1 MVKVR
6 IWNMKFNK
14 VAIGLILVFSLQAH
28 AEKVN
33 INFANLNI
41 NDFVKMVGKITG
53 KNILIDGEI
62 KGKINFV
69 ANKEGVEKD
78 ELIPL
83 LNAILE
89 TKKMTLVNKG
99 SYYQVVKSATA
110 AGEGLPVTNNINSG
124 ERTMKTVVFQL
135 SNVNAAV
142 IRTKIKPLLH
152 KSAKVVSFKK
162 NNLLSVTAYPS
173 TLKSI
178 KTLIDKIE
186 NRQTKQSKVV
196 HLNHARVKDVFPNI
210 QNMAKSLFPQ
220 DIVSEKVDVLQDVAG
235 NAIILVGKTS
245 NVKRLE
251 RYIRELDIEGEGDI
265 QKMHVIPLA
274 NSNVEEMEK
283 ILSKIVP
290 QMTGTGGPTGATT
303 KGGKPIQKA
312 VIASD
317 LERNALI
324 VLANVEQYQNILETV
339 KLLDVEKSQVFIQAK
354 IVEVNTNLAEN
365 IGIKYGLNGGSITT
379 NGLFSLAAN
388 AGAPALSISQEL
400 LGFLNG
406 NQTTQF
412 DSNGNAYTTTNRAF
426 EFGSVDKVFA
436 LGAQL
441 DLLKQNGAAQIL
453 SRPSVLST
461 NNKESTIYVG
471 RTQSILTQSQQ
482 STQGASNVLN
492 NYSREDIGITLKVK
506 PRLSSNNKVSL
517 EIETTIEDI
526 LPGSGTSADRPTTT
540 KRSVQTNAI
549 INHAETIILGGLI
562 KSSDGNS
569 VTKVPILGDI
579 PIIGRLF
586 TSQGDSSNKVNV
598 VIYITPYIIQKSS
611 DLTSLRV
618 RLSELESV
626 QDQYNKIIQSQLE
639 EETGHSSNPRHETF
653 SGASSPAVET
663 DYSENDVE
671 SISYTPVVEP
681 KLYNNVSTP
690 VQESIAIVEPIA
702 RPEPVVTMPNVDYNA
717 ENDYV
722 RSESIMDSFSKP
734 SQVNLNQ
741 LDTGIEYNTQTTF
754 TETGATTPVVQ
765 ARQQY
770 QSPSSEKVYSIQVAS
785 SESENRI
792 NRVVGNL
799 PASLQEN
806 IRIIKVGNMYKALA
820 LKASSFNEAKGQLSQ
835 YRAYVPDSFIKAAYP
850 LTEERL

>member
-1 MVKVR
+1 
-6 IWNMKFNK
+6 MKFSK
-14 VAIGLILVFSLQAH
+14 IVLGLIFALSVEAH

-33 INFANLNI
+33 IKFTNLSVS
-41 NDFVKMVGKITG
+41 DFIKMVGKITG
-53 KNILIDGEI
+53 KNILIDSEV

-110 AGEGLPVTNNINSG
+110 AGEGLPVTNNINTG
-124 ERTMKTVVFQL
+124 GHTMKTVVFQL

-162 NNLLSVTAYPS
+162 NNLLAITAYPS
-173 TLKSI
+173 TLRSI

-186 NRQTKQSKVV
+186 NKQAKKSKIV
-196 HLNHARVKDVFPNI
+196 HLQHARVKDVFPNV
-210 QNMAKSLFPQ
+210 QNMAKALFPQ
-220 DIVSEKVDVLQDVAG
+220 DIISEKVDVLQDVSG
-235 NAIILVGKTS
+235 NAIILVGKSS
-245 NVKRLE
+245 NVNRLQN
-251 RYIRELDIEGEGDI
+251 YIQQLDTEGEGDI
-265 QKMHVIPLA
+265 QKMHVIPLS

-290 QMTGTGGPTGATT
+290 QMTGTAGGVAGPTG
-303 KGGKPIQKA
+303 KGGKPVPKA

-317 LERNALI
+317 VERNALI
-324 VLANVEQYQNILETV
+324 VLANAEQYQNIFETV
-339 KLLDVEKSQVFIQAK
+339 KLLDVEKSQVYIQAK

-365 IGIKYGLNGGSITT
+365 IGIKYGLNGGSITS

-388 AGAPALSISQEL
+388 AGAPALALSSEL
-400 LGFLNG
+400 LGFLN

-412 DSNGNAYTTTNRAF
+412 DNNGNAFTSNARAF
-426 EFGSVDKVFA
+426 EFGKVSEVFA

-453 SRPSVLST
+453 SRPSILST

-482 STQGASNVLN
+482 STQGSSNVLN

-506 PRLSSNNKVSL
+506 PRLSANNKVSL

-540 KRSVQTNAI
+540 KRSVKTNAI

-562 KSSDGNS
+562 KSADGNS

-586 TSQGDSSNKVNV
+586 TSKGESQSKVNV
-598 VIYITPYIIQKSS
+598 VIYITPYIIKKSS
-611 DLTSLRV
+611 DLTTLRV
-618 RLSELESV
+618 RLAELEAV
-626 QDQYNKIIQSQLE
+626 QQQYNKILIEQLE
-639 EETGHSSNPRHETF
+639 ERTGESSSSEHKTF
-653 SGASSPAVET
+653 STPSSQESNI
-663 DYSENDVE
+663 DEDVE
-671 SISYTPVVEP
+671 AMTSYVPVIEPRKSAVASTFVPATTAPTTNSVVPYTKPVTPVITEAIDTAS
-681 KLYNNVSTP
+681 YS
-690 VQESIAIVEPIA
+690 QESG
-702 RPEPVVTMPNVDYNA
+702 
-717 ENDYV
+717 YV
-722 RSESIMDSFSKP
+722 RSESIMDSFNEQSAVDL
-734 SQVNLNQ
+734 QNLN
-741 LDTGIEYNTQTTF
+741 TGIEYSEATTF
-754 TETGATTPVVQ
+754 TDVQPAIAT
-765 ARQQY
+765 AKSY
-770 QSPSSEKVYSIQVAS
+770 AAPSTKKAYSIQIAS
-785 SESENRI
+785 SKSINRV

-799 PASLQEN
+799 PSSLQQQV
-806 IRIIKVGNMYKALA
+806 RVVKVGNSYKALA
-820 LKASSFNEAKGQLSQ
+820 LTEANIGSAKAHLNQ
-835 YRAYVPDSFIKAAYP
+835 YRSYVPDAFVKATYP
-850 LTEERL
+850 LSEERF

>member
-1 MVKVR
+1 
-6 IWNMKFNK
+6 MKFSK
-14 VAIGLILVFSLQAH
+14 IALGSLLLLSTQAQ
-28 AEKVN
+28 AQKVN
-33 INFANLNI
+33 INFSNLSV

-99 SYYQVVKSATA
+99 SYYQVVKSLTA
-110 AGEGLPVTNNINSG
+110 PGLGLPVSSNINTG
-124 ERTMKTVVFQL
+124 GRTMKTVIFQL

-173 TLKSI
+173 TLRSI
-178 KTLIDKIE
+178 KALIDKIE
-186 NRQTKQSKVV
+186 NKQAKTSKIVR
-196 HLNHARVKDVFPNI
+196 LQNARVKDIFPNI
-210 QNMAKSLFPQ
+210 QSMSKSLFPQ
-220 DIVSEKVDVLQDVAG
+220 DIVSEKVDVMQDISG
-235 NAIILVGKTS
+235 NSIILVGNDR
-245 NVKRLE
+245 NVQRLE
-251 RYIRELDIEGEGDI
+251 QYIAQLDFEGEGDI
-265 QKMHVIPLA
+265 QKMHVISLS

-290 QMTGTGGPTGATT
+290 QMTGSNSTPGGVG

-324 VLANVEQYQNILETV
+324 VLANAEQYQNILATIQQ
-339 KLLDVEKSQVFIQAK
+339 LDVEKSQVYIQAK

-365 IGIKYGLNGGSITT
+365 IGLKYGLNGGSITS

-388 AGAPALSISQEL
+388 AGAPALALSSSL

-406 NQTTQF
+406 NTETRF
-412 DSNGNAYTTTNRAF
+412 DNNGNAYQTNQRAF
-426 EFGSVDKVFA
+426 EFGNIDKVFA

-471 RTQSILTQSQQ
+471 RTQSILTQAQQ
-482 STQGASNVLN
+482 STQGSSAVIN

-526 LPGSGTSADRPTTT
+526 LPGSGSTADRPTTT
-540 KRSVQTNAI
+540 KRSVKTNAI

-562 KSSDGNS
+562 KSADGNS
-569 VTKVPILGDI
+569 VTKIPILGDI
-579 PIIGRLF
+579 PIIGKLF
-586 TSQGDSSNKVNV
+586 TSKGDSSSKVNV
-598 VIYITPYIIQKSS
+598 VIYITPYIVQKSS

-618 RLSELESV
+618 YLSELEAV
-626 QDQYNKIIQSQLE
+626 QQQYNQILMAQLE
-639 EETGHSSNPRHETF
+639 EQTGVTSERRHETF
-653 SGASSPAVET
+653 SGLSSQTSIP
-663 DYSENDVE
+663 YSQKV
-671 SISYTPVVEP
+671 TPL
-681 KLYNNVSTP
+681 K
-690 VQESIAIVEPIA
+690 AK
-702 RPEPVVTMPNVDYNA
+702 PVVTHTRQTFVATPTVSSNIQN
-717 ENDYV
+717 NDYV
-722 RSESIMDSFSKP
+722 RSESIMDSFEQPNS
-734 SQVNLNQ
+734 VDLNAIN
-741 LDTGIEYNTQTTF
+741 TGVEYNEGSTF
-754 TETGATTPVVQ
+754 TDAQTD
-765 ARQQY
+765 R
-770 QSPSSEKVYSIQVAS
+770 
-785 SESENRI
+785 
-792 NRVVGNL
+792 
-799 PASLQEN
+799 
-806 IRIIKVGNMYKALA
+806 
-820 LKASSFNEAKGQLSQ
+820 SF
-835 YRAYVPDSFIKAAYP
+835 
-850 LTEERL
+850 

>member
-1 MVKVR
+1 
-6 IWNMKFNK
+6 MKFSK
-14 VAIGLILVFSLQAH
+14 IALGFILALSVQLH

-33 INFANLNI
+33 INFKNLNI
-41 NDFVKMVGKITG
+41 NDFIGMVGKITG

-69 ANKEGVEKD
+69 ANKDGVEKD

-110 AGEGLPVTNNINSG
+110 AGEGLPVTNSIHTG
-124 ERTMKTVVFQL
+124 GGTMKTVVFQL

-162 NNLLSVTAYPS
+162 NNLLAITAYPS

-178 KTLIDKIE
+178 KKLIDKIE
-186 NRQTKQSKVV
+186 NGQSKRSQIV
-196 HLNHARVKDVFPNI
+196 HLDNARVKDIFPNV
-210 QNMAKSLFPQ
+210 QNMSKALFPQ
-220 DIVSEKVDVLQDVAG
+220 DIVSEKVDVMQDVSG
-235 NAIILVGKTS
+235 NAIILVGKAS
-245 NVKRLE
+245 NVQRLE
-251 RYIRELDIEGEGDI
+251 NYIHQLDIQGEGDL

-290 QMTGTGGPTGATT
+290 QMTGAGGVAGPTG
-303 KGGKPIQKA
+303 KGGKPAQKA

-317 LERNALI
+317 VERNALI
-324 VLANVEQYQNILETV
+324 VLANAEQYQNILETV
-339 KLLDVEKSQVFIQAK
+339 KLLDVEKSQVYIQAK

-365 IGIKYGLNGGSITT
+365 IGIKYGLNGGSITS

-388 AGAPALSISQEL
+388 AGAPALALSSEL
-400 LGFLNG
+400 LGFLN
-406 NQTTQF
+406 NQTSTLDQ
-412 DSNGNAYTTTNRAF
+412 NGNAVISNNRAF
-426 EFGSVDKVFA
+426 EFGTISKVFA
-436 LGAQL
+436 LGAKL

-453 SRPSVLST
+453 SKPSILST
-461 NNKESTIYVG
+461 NNKESIIYVG

-482 STQGASNVLN
+482 STQGSSNVLN

-540 KRSVQTNAI
+540 KRSVKTNAI

-562 KSSDGNS
+562 KSADGNS

-586 TSQGDSSNKVNV
+586 TSKGDSSSKVNV
-598 VIYITPYIIQKSS
+598 VIYITPYIIKKSS
-611 DLTSLRV
+611 DLTTLRV
-618 RLSELESV
+618 RLAELESV
-626 QDQYNKIIQSQLE
+626 QQQYNKILMEQLE
-639 EETGHSSNPRHETF
+639 ERTGESSDRSHETF
-653 SGASSPAVET
+653 SGSSNNNLVGDE
-663 DYSENDVE
+663 DDVE
-671 SISYTPVVEP
+671 PTTNYAPVIEKQHVSVPTSTYSAAPIVVKNQQPVQYATPSVPVIETPVIQ
-681 KLYNNVSTP
+681 NNYS
-690 VQESIAIVEPIA
+690 QES
-702 RPEPVVTMPNVDYNA
+702 
-717 ENDYV
+717 DYV
-722 RSESIMDSFSKP
+722 RSESIMDSFNQQS
-734 SQVNLNQ
+734 SVDLSSLN
-741 LDTGIEYNTQTTF
+741 TGIEYNEGTTF
-754 TETGATTPVVQ
+754 SDVQPTEQ
-765 ARQQY
+765 R
-770 QSPSSEKVYSIQVAS
+770 
-785 SESENRI
+785 
-792 NRVVGNL
+792 
-799 PASLQEN
+799 
-806 IRIIKVGNMYKALA
+806 
-820 LKASSFNEAKGQLSQ
+820 F
-835 YRAYVPDSFIKAAYP
+835 
-850 LTEERL
+850 

>member
-1 MVKVR
+1 
-6 IWNMKFNK
+6 MKFSK
-14 VAIGLILVFSLQAH
+14 IAAGLILALSVQAH

-33 INFANLNI
+33 INFANLSV

-110 AGEGLPVTNNINSG
+110 AGEGLPVSNNINTG

-162 NNLLSVTAYPS
+162 NNLLSITAYPS
-173 TLKSI
+173 TLRSI

-186 NRQTKQSKVV
+186 NKQAKKSKVV
-196 HLNHARVKDVFPNI
+196 HLNNARVKDVFPNI
-210 QNMAKSLFPQ
+210 QNMAKALFPQ
-220 DIVSEKVDVLQDVAG
+220 DIISEKVDVLQDVSG
-235 NAIILVGKTS
+235 NAIILVGKAI
-245 NVKRLE
+245 NVSRLE
-251 RYIRELDIEGEGDI
+251 RYIRELDVEGEGEQ

-283 ILSKIVP
+283 ILSKILP
-290 QMTGTGGPTGATT
+290 QMTGTGGTVGAAVG
-303 KGGKPIQKA
+303 KGGKPVQKA

-324 VLANVEQYQNILETV
+324 VLANADQYQNILDTV
-339 KLLDVEKSQVFIQAK
+339 KQLDVEKSQVYIQAK

-365 IGIKYGLNGGSITT
+365 IGIKYGLNGGSITS

-388 AGAPALSISQEL
+388 AGAPALALSSDL

-406 NQTTQF
+406 NSTTQF
-412 DSNGNAYTTTNRAF
+412 DSNGNAYTTTDPAF

-436 LGAQL
+436 LGAQV

-540 KRSVQTNAI
+540 KRSVKTNAI

-562 KSSDGNS
+562 KSADGNS
-569 VTKVPILGDI
+569 VTKIPILGDI
-579 PIIGRLF
+579 PIIGKLF
-586 TSQGDSSNKVNV
+586 TSHGDSNSKVNV
-598 VIYITPYIIQKSS
+598 VIYITPYIIKKSS
-611 DLTSLRV
+611 DLASLRE
-618 RLSELESV
+618 RLTELESV
-626 QDQYNKIIQSQLE
+626 QQQYNKIILAQLE
-639 EETGHSSNPRHETF
+639 EESGESSNPRHETF
-653 SGASSPAVET
+653 SGSSSIPSSQTKIKPANTYQPVIEPT
-663 DYSENDVE
+663 HQEQSV
-671 SISYTPVVEP
+671 YT
-681 KLYNNVSTP
+681 N
-690 VQESIAIVEPIA
+690 EPITT
-702 RPEPVVTMPNVDYNA
+702 PTVPTVNYNT
-717 ENDYV
+717 EDDYV
-722 RSESIMDSFSKP
+722 RSESIMDSFKKEKS
-734 SQVNLNQ
+734 VNLKSLN
-741 LDTGIEYNTQTTF
+741 TGVEYNSGTTF
-754 TETGATTPVVQ
+754 SNTEG
-765 ARQQY
+765 
-770 QSPSSEKVYSIQVAS
+770 
-785 SESENRI
+785 
-792 NRVVGNL
+792 
-799 PASLQEN
+799 
-806 IRIIKVGNMYKALA
+806 
-820 LKASSFNEAKGQLSQ
+820 F
-835 YRAYVPDSFIKAAYP
+835 
-850 LTEERL
+850 

>member
-1 MVKVR
+1 
-6 IWNMKFNK
+6 MKFNK
-14 VAIGLILVFSLQAH
+14 IAGALLLALSLQVH

-33 INFANLNI
+33 INFHDMEIADI
-41 NDFVKMVGKITG
+41 IKMVGKVTG
-53 KNILIDGEI
+53 KNILIDAQI
-62 KGKINFV
+62 KGKVNFV
-69 ANKEGVEKD
+69 RNEGIEKD

-110 AGEGLPVTNNINSG
+110 AGEGLPVTNNINTG
-124 ERTMKTVVFQL
+124 GRTMKTVVFQL
-135 SNVNAAV
+135 SNVNTAV

-162 NNLLSVTAYPS
+162 NNLLSITAYPS
-173 TLKSI
+173 ALRSI

-186 NRQTKQSKVV
+186 NKQAKKSQIVR
-196 HLNHARVKDVFPNI
+196 LDNARVKDVFPNI
-210 QNMAKSLFPQ
+210 QNMSKALFPQ
-220 DIVSEKVDVLQDVAG
+220 DIISEKVDVLQDITG

-245 NVKRLE
+245 NVIRLE
-251 RYIRELDIEGEGDI
+251 RYIKQLDLKGEGDV
-265 QKMHVIPLA
+265 QKMHVISLL

-290 QMTGTGGPTGATT
+290 QMTGTEGSTGAVA
-303 KGGKPIQKA
+303 KGGKPIAKA

-324 VLANVEQYQNILETV
+324 VLANAEQYQNILDTV
-339 KLLDVEKSQVFIQAK
+339 KQLDIEKSQVYIQAK

-365 IGIKYGLNGGSITT
+365 IGIKYGLNGGSITS

-388 AGAPALSISQEL
+388 AGAPALALSSEL

-406 NQTTQF
+406 NSTTQF
-412 DSNGNAYTTTNRAF
+412 DSNGNAYTTTDPAF

-471 RTQSILTQSQQ
+471 RTQSILTQAQQ
-482 STQGASNVLN
+482 STQGGSNVIN

-540 KRSVQTNAI
+540 KRSVKTNAI

-562 KSSDGNS
+562 KSADGNS
-569 VTKVPILGDI
+569 VTKIPILGDI
-579 PIIGRLF
+579 PIIGKLF
-586 TSQGDSSNKVNV
+586 TSRGDSSSKVNV
-598 VIYITPYIIQKSS
+598 VIYITPYIVQKSS

-626 QDQYNKIIQSQLE
+626 QQQYNNIIMSQLE
-639 EETGHSSNPRHETF
+639 EESGEKSSSRHETF
-653 SGASSPAVET
+653 SGSSSLNHNIGATHNYQPIIESRRGQSSAVTRQTFANEVPVYREASVPIIQTNPSTNYGGA
-663 DYSENDVE
+663 DYS
-671 SISYTPVVEP
+671 
-681 KLYNNVSTP
+681 
-690 VQESIAIVEPIA
+690 Q
-702 RPEPVVTMPNVDYNA
+702 

-722 RSESIMDSFSKP
+722 RSESIMDSFNNRNT
-734 SQVNLNQ
+734 VDLNS
-741 LDTGIEYNTQTTF
+741 LNTGVEYDAGTTF
-754 TETGATTPVVQ
+754 
-765 ARQQY
+765 
-770 QSPSSEKVYSIQVAS
+770 SDS
-785 SESENRI
+785 
-792 NRVVGNL
+792 
-799 PASLQEN
+799 
-806 IRIIKVGNMYKALA
+806 
-820 LKASSFNEAKGQLSQ
+820 KG
-835 YRAYVPDSFIKAAYP
+835 F
-850 LTEERL
+850 

>member
-1 MVKVR
+1 
-6 IWNMKFNK
+6 MKFSK
-14 VAIGLILVFSLQAH
+14 IVAILLLALSVQVY

-33 INFANLNI
+33 INFANLSV

-110 AGEGLPVTNNINSG
+110 AGEGLPVTNNINTG
-124 ERTMKTVVFQL
+124 GRTMKTVVFQL
-135 SNVNAAV
+135 ANVNSAV

-162 NNLLSVTAYPS
+162 NNLLSITAYPS
-173 TLKSI
+173 TLRSI
-178 KTLIDKIE
+178 KNLIDKIE
-186 NRQTKQSKVV
+186 NRQAKKSEVV
-196 HLNHARVKDVFPNI
+196 HLQNARVKDVFPNI

-220 DIVSEKVDVLQDVAG
+220 DIVSEKVDVLQDVSG
-235 NAIILVGKTS
+235 NAIILVGKAS
-245 NVKRLE
+245 NVKRLKS
-251 RYIRELDIEGEGDI
+251 YIQQLDTEGEGDV
-265 QKMHVIPLA
+265 QKMHVIALS

-290 QMTGTGGPTGATT
+290 QMTGAGGTTGAPVA
-303 KGGKPIQKA
+303 KGGKPVQKA

-317 LERNALI
+317 IERNALI
-324 VLANVEQYQNILETV
+324 VLANADQYQNILDTV
-339 KLLDVEKSQVFIQAK
+339 KQLDVEKSQVYIQAK

-365 IGIKYGLNGGSITT
+365 IGIKYGLNGGSITS

-388 AGAPALSISQEL
+388 AGAPALALSSEL

-406 NQTTQF
+406 NSTTQF
-412 DSNGNAYTTTNRAF
+412 DSNGNAYTTTDPAF

-436 LGAQL
+436 LGAQV

-506 PRLSSNNKVSL
+506 PRLSSNDKVSL

-526 LPGSGTSADRPTTT
+526 LPGSGTAADRPTTT
-540 KRSVQTNAI
+540 KRSVKTNAI

-562 KSSDGNS
+562 KSADGNS
-569 VTKVPILGDI
+569 VTKVPVLGDI

-586 TSQGDSSNKVNV
+586 TSRGDSASKVNV
-598 VIYITPYIIQKSS
+598 VIYITPYIVKKSS
-611 DLTSLRV
+611 GLTILRQ
-618 RLSELESV
+618 RLDELESV
-626 QDQYNKIIQSQLE
+626 QQQYNKIIMAQLE
-639 EETGHSSNPRHETF
+639 EETGESTSSRHETF
-653 SGASSPAVET
+653 SGSSSKLNHAMDE
-663 DYSENDVE
+663 DVE
-671 SISYTPVVEP
+671 AMTNYQPVIEAQRQTRQPLATQTYATPLP
-681 KLYNNVSTP
+681 PQPIPNYNS
-690 VQESIAIVEPIA
+690 
-702 RPEPVVTMPNVDYNA
+702 

-722 RSESIMDSFSKP
+722 HSESIMDSFNKQST
-734 SQVNLNQ
+734 VDLNS
-741 LDTGIEYNTQTTF
+741 LNTGVEYNEGTTF
-754 TETGATTPVVQ
+754 TEVQEPVQDYRTPTAQ
-765 ARQQY
+765 KA
-770 QSPSSEKVYSIQVAS
+770 YSIQLAS
-785 SESENRI
+785 SNSENRI
-792 NRVVGNL
+792 NRIVANL
-799 PASLQEN
+799 PDAMQNS
-806 IRIIKVGNMYKALA
+806 IRVVKEGNSYKALA
-820 LKASSFNEAKGQLSQ
+820 LTTPTFDQAKTQLNQ
-835 YRAYVPDSFIKAAYP
+835 YRSYIPDAFIKATYP
-850 LTEERL
+850 LSEERL